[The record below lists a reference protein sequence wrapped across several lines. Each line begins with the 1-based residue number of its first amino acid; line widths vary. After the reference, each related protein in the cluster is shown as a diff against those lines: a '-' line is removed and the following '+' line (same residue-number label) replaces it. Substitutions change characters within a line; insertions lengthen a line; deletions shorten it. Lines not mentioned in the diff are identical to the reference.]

1 MWNWKIL
8 AAKYYKKFNFA
19 LLPAFCQYNVPVAQ
33 PLFKDTVKKIS
44 EIEDEVRNDL
54 KIMIF
59 SWISGLFSVN

>member
-33 PLFKDTVKKIS
+33 PLFKDTEKKIS
-44 EIEDEVRNDL
+44 EIENVVINGF
-54 KIMIF
+54 KILIF
-59 SWISGLFSVN
+59 SCING